1 MADVEQAIANSITAD
16 GDDANRDTV
25 CDSNREHFDRFSRMS
40 ARDSV
45 YDRSCRTPTRC
56 PPREIEGSPLTSR
69 AQRTFGAPGDAAR
82 EVIAPR
88 QDGRGTS
95 VQVRTPRSPD
105 FGALSPPCP
114 LKDSRARI
122 ETLSAEEVSSGPVT
136 TIVRASSC
144 LGSQVPAK
152 GTEPRVQSLTK
163 DGTRSVRVL
172 GSFNGYPCS
181 KVVRKE
187 RVEDAR
193 AVVRAATSLSPPR
206 RLPRDVSPHPAFTPR
221 LGVMSL
227 GSARQGEA
235 RPEAPPG
242 KRTVLGPKKKYGER

>member
-1 MADVEQAIANSITAD
+1 M
-16 GDDANRDTV
+16 G
-25 CDSNREHFDRFSRMS
+25 
-40 ARDSV
+40 
-45 YDRSCRTPTRC
+45 
-56 PPREIEGSPLTSR
+56 
-69 AQRTFGAPGDAAR
+69 
-82 EVIAPR
+82 
-88 QDGRGTS
+88 
-95 VQVRTPRSPD
+95 
-105 FGALSPPCP
+105 
-114 LKDSRARI
+114 DSRARI

-193 AVVRAATSLSPPR
+193 AATSLSPPR